1 MKTPME
7 ITMVGITTI
16 RKNKKKD
23 EEKKLSMEKN
33 LS

>member
-1 MKTPME
+1 ME
-7 ITMVGITTI
+7 IVMVGTTTI
-16 RKNKKKD
+16 EKTKKKD